1 MAVESVRAVTTTLRG
16 LGAAVRARPATT
28 LGVVVGVFALHV
40 FLPPLLLAVTRKPW
54 TYFTFNPWLRQLP
67 RYLTSSAPLD
77 QKIDFVSRVAVFWF
91 TADGPYGFPEWGFTV
106 DTMDLARFL
115 TMSLLVAAYVALVLY
130 RRDRGRLAGWRAS
143 TSRAGGIVGAFAGV
157 LGLSTG
163 PCSVV
168 GCGAPVLPVVGLVFA
183 GLSSG
188 TLALLS
194 GASRVLSAVV
204 LVSLTLVVAWLG
216 WQAGST
222 SVAPPTS
229 TR

>member
-1 MAVESVRAVTTTLRG
+1 A
-16 LGAAVRARPATT
+16 
-28 LGVVVGVFALHV
+28 
-40 FLPPLLLAVTRKPW
+40 
-54 TYFTFNPWLRQLP
+54 
-67 RYLTSSAPLD
+67 
-77 QKIDFVSRVAVFWF
+77 
-91 TADGPYGFPEWGFTV
+91 
-106 DTMDLARFL
+106 MDLVRFL
-115 TMSLLVAAYVALVLY
+115 AMSLLVAAYFALVLS
-130 RRDRGRLAGWRAS
+130 RRQPERLAGWRAS

-204 LVSLTLVVAWLG
+204 FVALVLVVGWLDS
-216 WQAGST
+216 QAGSR
-222 SVAPPTS
+222 APLIE
-229 TR
+229 RR